1 MTDVAALK
9 EAAERACA
17 RIAPTWPLD
26 RFIAVNPFWPSTDK
40 PLPEVAGELAALSGA
55 RLLMPREWYAEEWRA
70 GRLRFDHLWEAIAE
84 SGKAVTEDDLI
95 ALFWILRGWDGAWS
109 AAVGV
114 IVVVINFLLAGAILS
129 ISARISLAAYH
140 AAALIGFFLRLG
152 LLTLTMLLIAEFLPI
167 DRLAFG
173 ITAVV
178 TYLFLIGAEMVAM
191 TKGKERELEW
201 T

>member
-1 MTDVAALK
+1 MEIPVNGEQPSAPVNIELKLARNTVA
-9 EAAERACA
+9 RA
-17 RIAPTWPLD
+17 IYPGP
-26 RFIAVNPFWPSTDK
+26 V
-40 PLPEVAGELAALSGA
+40 
-55 RLLMPREWYAEEWRA
+55 
-70 GRLRFDHLWEAIAE
+70 
-84 SGKAVTEDDLI
+84 LI
-95 ALFWILRGWDGAWS
+95 ALFWIIRGWDGGWS

-114 IVVVINFLLAGAILS
+114 AVVIANFLLAGAVLS

-152 LLTLTMLLIAEFLPI
+152 LLTLTMLLIANYAPI

-178 TYLFLIGAEMVAM
+178 TYLVLIAVETVAVA
-191 TKGKERELEW
+191 KGKERELEW

>member
-1 MTDVAALK
+1 MESGVS
-9 EAAERACA
+9 
-17 RIAPTWPLD
+17 
-26 RFIAVNPFWPSTDK
+26 VNPEIPQVDVEMTLARHTISRVIY
-40 PLPEVAGELAALSGA
+40 VA
-55 RLLMPREWYAEEWRA
+55 P
-70 GRLRFDHLWEAIAE
+70 I
-84 SGKAVTEDDLI
+84 LI
-95 ALFWILRGWDGAWS
+95 GLFWILRGWDGAWS

-114 IVVVINFLLAGAILS
+114 IVVVLNFLLSGAILS

-152 LLTLTMLLIAEFLPI
+152 LLTLTMLLIAEFAPI

-173 ITAVV
+173 VTAVV

-191 TKGKERELEW
+191 TRGKERELEW